1 MLLLLIDLKD
11 SKPRYRICPSPPSK
25 VHQIRYLS
33 LGEGTESTYDVL
45 TLSTEDGRVIFY
57 DTTAAADL
65 DSTKP
70 TLAAQ
75 SVTPLCRAVGQLG
88 GTATG
93 IAGRIKD
100 FEILKLGSKESHGN
114 LLVVTASSDGAIRLW
129 AIERE
134 EMSLTRHHAKDT
146 LGDVNNKRRDSK
158 SNDTGTINFGL
169 NNIGPPQIGRLLDI
183 YETGNR
189 ITCLKAFI
197 MAGQPGSHSSEAGE

>member
-1 MLLLLIDLKD
+1 MLLLLIDPKD

-33 LGEGTESTYDVL
+33 LGEDTESTYDVL

-57 DTTAAADL
+57 DTTAAADP
-65 DSTKP
+65 DSTNP

-75 SVTPLCRAVGQLG
+75 SVTPLCRVVGQLG
-88 GTATG
+88 GTAAG

-100 FEILKLGSKESHGN
+100 FEILKLCSKESYGN
-114 LLVVTASSDGAIRLW
+114 LIVVTASSDGAIRLW

-134 EMSLTRHHAKDT
+134 ELSLTRHHAKDT
-146 LGDVNNKRRDSK
+146 PGAVDNRRRDSK
-158 SNDTGTINFGL
+158 SNGTGTINVGL
-169 NNIGPPQIGRLLDI
+169 NHVGPPQIGRLLDV

-197 MAGQPGSHSSEAGE
+197 MTGQPGSRSKAVE